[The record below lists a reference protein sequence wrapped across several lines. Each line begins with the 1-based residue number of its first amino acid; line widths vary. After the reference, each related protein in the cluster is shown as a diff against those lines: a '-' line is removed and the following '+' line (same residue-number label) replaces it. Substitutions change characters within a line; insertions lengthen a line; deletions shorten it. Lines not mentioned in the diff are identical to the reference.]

1 MAEPHDTEEK
11 APRASASASPSAEE
25 TACSEHAPDCVR
37 IVDSE
42 GFTHLVRLDPEMPHL
57 PVLLVHGMH
66 ARDYS
71 VDSSPLWGRI
81 PERLRQGG
89 SQVFFG
95 CQDAWGDIERNS
107 LQLYHS
113 IHEVLER
120 TGAEK
125 IHMIAHSKG
134 GLDIRHCVHVRD
146 LGDHT
151 ASIVTLGTPYHGLR
165 MSNALMY
172 LGPILSKVVAPIIDN
187 NARKMGDDD
196 PDSLGLL
203 HSTTTYAAETL
214 VGENEDL
221 PGIEYR
227 SYAFVPR
234 MTKAQK
240 LNPRSLF
247 IQVFDGDNDGIV
259 PLASTEATNW
269 CVVRGE
275 RGVAMNHDDSYDLN
289 EKDIELTMPDGTV
302 YKNSPDL
309 LEAVVQSLDLI
320 AWRRAKLEA
329 ARKGA

>member
-1 MAEPHDTEEK
+1 MTDERTETS
-11 APRASASASPSAEE
+11 APERDPGIQAASG
-25 TACSEHAPDCVR
+25 APTRVR
-37 IVDSE
+37 ILAAD
-42 GFTHLVRLDPEMPHL
+42 GTTHLVHLDPEMPHL

-71 VDSSPLWGRI
+71 LDSSPLWGRI
-81 PERLRQGG
+81 PERLRAGG
-89 SQVFFG
+89 SRVFFG
-95 CQDAWGDIERNS
+95 CQDAWGDVERNS

-113 IHEVLER
+113 VHEVLER

-125 IHMIAHSKG
+125 VHMIAHSKG

-172 LGPILSKVVAPIIDN
+172 LGPILSRVVAPVIDS
-187 NARKMGDDD
+187 NARKMGDED
-196 PDSLGLL
+196 PDALGLL
-203 HSTTTYAAETL
+203 HTTTTTAAETL
-214 VGENEDL
+214 IAENPDL

-234 MTKAQK
+234 MSKAQQM
-240 LNPRSLF
+240 NPRSLF
-247 IQVFDGDNDGIV
+247 IHFFDGDNDGIV

-269 CVVRGE
+269 CVVRGQ
-275 RGVAMNHDDSYDLN
+275 RGVEMNHDDSYDLN

-302 YKNSPDL
+302 YANSPDM

-320 AWRRAKLEA
+320 AWEKAKAEA
-329 ARKGA
+329 AATRTGA